1 MNEFKTYHPLVNFVY
16 YLEVIGFSMF
26 FMHPICLAISLIG
39 GFGYSVMLKGRSAIK
54 NNLIY
59 MIPVMLATALI
70 NPMFNHDG
78 VTIICYLPSQNPL
91 TAESVAYGLGAAV
104 MLCSVICWF
113 SSYNEVM
120 TSDKFIYLFG
130 RIIPSMS
137 LIISMTFRFV
147 PKFSRELK
155 SVMNAQKCMGRDVSV
170 GNVLRR
176 AKNGLAVLSIMLTR
190 SLENSVET
198 ADSMRARGY
207 GLPKRTAFSIY
218 RFDKRD
224 KKALIYIIILGVY
237 ILVGKGF
244 GKMDFSYF
252 PIMKGTDF
260 SVYGVSVFVS
270 YLMLCLCPIIIEAV
284 EEKRWKALKSKI

>member
-1 MNEFKTYHPLVNFVY
+1 MNEFKTYHPLVNFIF

-26 FMHPICLAISLIG
+26 FMHPICLAISLLG
-39 GFGYSVMLKGRSAIK
+39 GFWYSVMLKGRSAIK

-59 MIPVMLATALI
+59 MIPVMMATALI

-91 TAESVAYGLGAAV
+91 TAESIAYGFGAAV

-137 LIISMTFRFV
+137 LIISMTLRFV
-147 PKFSRELK
+147 PRFLRELK
-155 SVMNAQKCMGRDVSV
+155 SVMNAQKCMGRDMSK
-170 GNVLRR
+170 GSVLRR

-207 GLPKRTAFSIY
+207 GLPQRTSFSIY
-218 RFDKRD
+218 TFDKRD
-224 KKALIYIIILGVY
+224 RKALICILILGIY
-237 ILVGKGF
+237 ILVGKCF
-244 GKMDFSYF
+244 GEMGFSYF

-260 SVYGVSVFVS
+260 SLYGVSVFVS
-270 YLMLCLCPIIIEAV
+270 YLMLCMCPIIIEAV